1 MEWHDP
7 DCRRMDP
14 VPFDNDL
21 WTCQACGTVG
31 PLRFFADSLG
41 ECATPEPASNQDTH
55 KESIK
60 RLSWPECVEYS
71 QESFSQDIEKA
82 LCLVKANYP
91 KVATGITYRVGE
103 VSDAYGREILP
114 VIYPKLAERS
124 HIRLL
129 ELLPAPREKALEGR
143 FQVVDIEQMP
153 AYEALSYTW
162 ADDNNDA
169 SLCQRIFIGLGNR
182 ALPITRNCHQALSR
196 LRRKTE
202 SFLIWVDAICIN
214 QSDLGERS
222 DQVAMMG
229 TIFSQAAEVHGYVGE
244 DPDNVEGG
252 EFGAITLLKD
262 ELQSSKLA
270 SRHFKDNAE
279 EALGRLLRRPF
290 FSRLWVVQEVLL
302 ARSITIHCGDST
314 TPISRDVF
322 IKAKL
327 HNAEVPWWLTEI
339 GWIGAQSKGDMLE
352 LLSATALCKMSDM
365 RDKIFGLL
373 GLADDNEVN
382 ILKANYKLMVR
393 EVYIGTA
400 LYLIQQRNWHN
411 VIELAESMTNLRLRS
426 KYGIPSWV
434 PMWDLQETAYNSVD
448 LSERLGEIELGWKVR
463 LNRDPILS
471 SLTGNPPSQQFRTI
485 PFLTSHEVS
494 GNFSPIQSLKAVDA
508 ETGCL
513 VTAGYE
519 IAVLYYNS
527 FMSGD
532 ENGTVDGQYRETNY
546 HMLNSTVFLATS
558 GPMSK
563 FRDKPER
570 MLGLSDILS
579 LVKISGCRMP
589 FLANKHVRDGGSVT
603 YELLYPCAS
612 AIIYPIGKDHLYS
625 NHPDF
630 DRICTLEA
638 LYPLT
643 LEIIKFLYHWRRMI
657 KLRSQSP
664 AANEFDSS
672 SLKDEEIHAWN
683 FFVRYSVLTGAKV
696 SGFSGERQE
705 WRLELEASP
714 GWKMNR
720 QSALVD
726 NLMSEFTELM
736 NFWSSEAFDAI
747 EKLVKEQDITKTT
760 RKIQHWHKTL
770 GRFSASFCGRGWK
783 GDADAQ
789 RSLTGAKLRTLK
801 QAHEFLFNTF
811 SQLFPTGAKKETMFL
826 MPMDFGEI
834 SQLSEEWLGGYRDEE
849 EAVAI
854 MEQRWMNC
862 TSLFSVLAESAE
874 LRGEARRLRCK
885 IRPLGGVNIR
895 TAINKLARQGKWEVT
910 PVGLVGD
917 EQQFIHHGGPEKA
930 LHQYCAGHYDVWNAE
945 LPGREDLFK
954 IGGFG
959 ENLSATNMSETN
971 VCIGDIF
978 RVGTDVIIQVS
989 GPRQPCYKLNH
1000 RFQHKKISAMTQ
1012 SSGRT
1017 GWYYRVLQ
1025 SGFIEQGD
1033 DIELVE
1039 RINPTWP
1046 LSRVQKYLYHEKD
1059 DIEIVQE
1066 LVSLPAL
1073 SEEMVGIFQNR
1084 LDHGTEDMSGRL
1096 EGDRVPVVWR
1106 PYKLATKTELTPRIK
1121 SFILEAQEQNED
1133 SEFGQFPFVRI
1144 QFGPGGNISRAY
1156 SVVSGTTNR
1165 FELGI
1170 ARDDNSR
1177 GGSIYLHDSLNVGDI
1192 IKVAPGHNATA
1203 TQNEKVDTN
1212 VSKHIFIIGGIGVT
1226 AFLGEIEKLSRE
1238 LAEVEVGTLGGTGG
1252 AFSLSIGHIVIM
1264 MATSG
1269 STSSSQMLGRMIVPS
1284 EPIKS

>member
-7 DCRRMDP
+7 NCRRMDP

-31 PLRFFADSLG
+31 PLRFLADSLG

-60 RLSWPECVEYS
+60 RLSWPECVKYS
-71 QESFSQDIEKA
+71 QETFSQDIEKT

-91 KVATGITYRVGE
+91 KVATGVTYRVGQ
-103 VSDAYGREILP
+103 VSDAYGRELLP
-114 VIYPKLAERS
+114 VIYPMLTGRS

-162 ADDNNDA
+162 ADGNNDA

-182 ALPITRNCHQALSR
+182 ALPITRNCHQALCR

-202 SFLIWVDAICIN
+202 SLLIWVDAICIN

-229 TIFSQAAEVHGYVGE
+229 TIFSQATEVHGYVGE

-279 EALGRLLRRPF
+279 EALGRLLTRPF

-327 HNAEVPWWLTEI
+327 HNAEVPWWLTKI

-352 LLSATALCKMSDM
+352 LLSATALCKMTDM

-373 GLADDNEVN
+373 GLADGNEVN
-382 ILKANYKLMVR
+382 VLKANYKLTKR
-393 EVYIGTA
+393 SC
-400 LYLIQQRNWHN
+400 HN
-411 VIELAESMTNLRLRS
+411 AIELAESMTNLRLRS

-434 PMWDLQETAYNSVD
+434 PLWDLQETAYSSVD
-448 LSERLGEIELGWKVR
+448 LSERLGEIELGWKMR
-463 LNRDPILS
+463 LNRDPFLS
-471 SLTGNPPSQQFRTI
+471 SMTGSAPSQQFRTI
-485 PFLTSHEVS
+485 PFLTKHDTA
-494 GNFSPIQSLKAVDA
+494 GNFSPTQSFQAVDG

-513 VTAGYE
+513 ITAGYE
-519 IAVLYYNS
+519 IAVLYYAS
-527 FMSGD
+527 FMSVD
-532 ENGTVDGQYRETNY
+532 ENDTVDDQYRETNY
-546 HMLNSTVFLATS
+546 HMLSDSVFLAAS
-558 GPMSK
+558 GPMSR

-579 LVKISGCRMP
+579 LVKVSGCRMP
-589 FLANKHVRDGGSVT
+589 FLANKHVRDGDSVT

-630 DRICTLEA
+630 DTICTLEVM
-638 LYPLT
+638 YPLT
-643 LEIIKFLYHWRRMI
+643 LEMIKFLYHWRRII

-664 AANEFDSS
+664 GANQFDSS
-672 SLKDEEIHAWN
+672 SLKDEEIRAWN
-683 FFVRYSVLTGAKV
+683 FFVRHSVLTGANA
-696 SGFSGERQE
+696 SGFSGETQE

-726 NLMSEFTELM
+726 NLLSEFAELM
-736 NFWSSEAFDAI
+736 NFWNSEAFDAVD
-747 EKLVKEQDITKTT
+747 KLAKDLDITKSI
-760 RKIQHWHKTL
+760 REIQHWHRTL

-783 GDADAQ
+783 ADADAQ

-801 QAHEFLFNTF
+801 KAHEFLFNTF
-811 SQLFPTGAKKETMFL
+811 SQLFSTGAKKETMFL

-834 SQLSEEWLGGYRDEE
+834 SHLSEEWLGGYRDEE

-862 TSLFSVLAESAE
+862 TSLFLVLAESAE
-874 LRGEARRLRCK
+874 LRGEARRVLEGR
-885 IRPLGGVNIR
+885 REMSRMFGV
-895 TAINKLARQGKWEVT
+895 
-910 PVGLVGD
+910 
-917 EQQFIHHGGPEKA
+917 
-930 LHQYCAGHYDVWNAE
+930 
-945 LPGREDLFK
+945 GRE
-954 IGGFG
+954 
-959 ENLSATNMSETN
+959 S
-971 VCIGDIF
+971 
-978 RVGTDVIIQVS
+978 
-989 GPRQPCYKLNH
+989 
-1000 RFQHKKISAMTQ
+1000 
-1012 SSGRT
+1012 
-1017 GWYYRVLQ
+1017 
-1025 SGFIEQGD
+1025 
-1033 DIELVE
+1033 E
-1039 RINPTWP
+1039 RI
-1046 LSRVQKYLYHEKD
+1046 V
-1059 DIEIVQE
+1059 IE
-1066 LVSLPAL
+1066 
-1073 SEEMVGIFQNR
+1073 
-1084 LDHGTEDMSGRL
+1084 
-1096 EGDRVPVVWR
+1096 
-1106 PYKLATKTELTPRIK
+1106 
-1121 SFILEAQEQNED
+1121 
-1133 SEFGQFPFVRI
+1133 
-1144 QFGPGGNISRAY
+1144 
-1156 SVVSGTTNR
+1156 
-1165 FELGI
+1165 
-1170 ARDDNSR
+1170 
-1177 GGSIYLHDSLNVGDI
+1177 
-1192 IKVAPGHNATA
+1192 
-1203 TQNEKVDTN
+1203 
-1212 VSKHIFIIGGIGVT
+1212 
-1226 AFLGEIEKLSRE
+1226 
-1238 LAEVEVGTLGGTGG
+1238 
-1252 AFSLSIGHIVIM
+1252 
-1264 MATSG
+1264 
-1269 STSSSQMLGRMIVPS
+1269 
-1284 EPIKS
+1284 

>member
-14 VPFDNDL
+14 VPFDNNL

-31 PLRFFADSLG
+31 SLRFLADSLG

-60 RLSWPECVEYS
+60 RLSWPAGVEYS
-71 QESFSQDIEKA
+71 QEPFSQDMKKT

-91 KVATGITYRVGE
+91 KVATGVTYRVGQ
-103 VSDAYGREILP
+103 VSDAYGRELLP
-114 VIYPKLAERS
+114 VIYPMLTGRS

-162 ADDNNDA
+162 ADGNNDA

-202 SFLIWVDAICIN
+202 SLLIWVDAICIN

-244 DPDNVEGG
+244 DPDNIEGG

-279 EALGRLLRRPF
+279 EALGRLLTRPN
-290 FSRLWVVQEVLL
+290 
-302 ARSITIHCGDST
+302 AN
-314 TPISRDVF
+314 SRDVF

-327 HNAEVPWWLTEI
+327 HNAEVPWWLTKI

-352 LLSATALCKMSDM
+352 LLSATALCKMTDM

-373 GLADDNEVN
+373 GLANGNEVN
-382 ILKANYKLMVR
+382 VLKANYKLTVR

-434 PMWDLQETAYNSVD
+434 PLWDLQETAYNSVD

-463 LNRDPILS
+463 LNRDPFLS
-471 SLTGNPPSQQFRTI
+471 SMTGSTPSQQFRTI
-485 PFLTSHEVS
+485 PFLTKHDTA
-494 GNFSPIQSLKAVDA
+494 GNFSPTQSFKAVDG

-513 VTAGYE
+513 ITAGYE
-519 IAVLYYNS
+519 IAVLYYAS

-532 ENGTVDGQYRETNY
+532 KNGTVDDQYRETNY
-546 HMLNSTVFLATS
+546 HMLSDSVFLATS
-558 GPMSK
+558 GPMST

-589 FLANKHVRDGGSVT
+589 FLANKHVRDGDSVT

-630 DRICTLEA
+630 DRICTLEVI
-638 LYPLT
+638 YPLT
-643 LEIIKFLYHWRRMI
+643 LEIIKFLYHWRRII

-664 AANEFDSS
+664 GANQFDSS
-672 SLKDEEIHAWN
+672 SLKDEEIRVWN
-683 FFVRYSVLTGAKV
+683 FFVRHSVLTGAKV

-726 NLMSEFTELM
+726 NLLSEFAELM
-736 NFWSSEAFDAI
+736 NFWNSEAFDAV
-747 EKLVKEQDITKTT
+747 EKLVKDLDIVKSI
-760 RKIQHWHKTL
+760 REIQHWHRTL

-801 QAHEFLFNTF
+801 KAHEFLFKTF

-862 TSLFSVLAESAE
+862 TSLFLVLAESAE
-874 LRGEARRLRCK
+874 LRGEARRVLEGRREMSRMFG
-885 IRPLGGVNIR
+885 I
-895 TAINKLARQGKWEVT
+895 
-910 PVGLVGD
+910 
-917 EQQFIHHGGPEKA
+917 
-930 LHQYCAGHYDVWNAE
+930 
-945 LPGREDLFK
+945 GRE
-954 IGGFG
+954 
-959 ENLSATNMSETN
+959 S
-971 VCIGDIF
+971 
-978 RVGTDVIIQVS
+978 
-989 GPRQPCYKLNH
+989 
-1000 RFQHKKISAMTQ
+1000 
-1012 SSGRT
+1012 
-1017 GWYYRVLQ
+1017 
-1025 SGFIEQGD
+1025 
-1033 DIELVE
+1033 E
-1039 RINPTWP
+1039 RI
-1046 LSRVQKYLYHEKD
+1046 V
-1059 DIEIVQE
+1059 IE
-1066 LVSLPAL
+1066 
-1073 SEEMVGIFQNR
+1073 
-1084 LDHGTEDMSGRL
+1084 
-1096 EGDRVPVVWR
+1096 
-1106 PYKLATKTELTPRIK
+1106 
-1121 SFILEAQEQNED
+1121 
-1133 SEFGQFPFVRI
+1133 
-1144 QFGPGGNISRAY
+1144 
-1156 SVVSGTTNR
+1156 
-1165 FELGI
+1165 
-1170 ARDDNSR
+1170 
-1177 GGSIYLHDSLNVGDI
+1177 
-1192 IKVAPGHNATA
+1192 
-1203 TQNEKVDTN
+1203 
-1212 VSKHIFIIGGIGVT
+1212 
-1226 AFLGEIEKLSRE
+1226 
-1238 LAEVEVGTLGGTGG
+1238 
-1252 AFSLSIGHIVIM
+1252 
-1264 MATSG
+1264 
-1269 STSSSQMLGRMIVPS
+1269 
-1284 EPIKS
+1284 

>member
-31 PLRFFADSLG
+31 PLRFFADSIG
-41 ECATPEPASNQDTH
+41 ECATPEPASYDDTH

-71 QESFSQDIEKA
+71 QESFSQDLEKA

-91 KVATGITYRVGE
+91 KVATGVTYRVGE

-114 VIYPKLAERS
+114 VIYPKLTERS

-143 FQVVDIEQMP
+143 FQVVDVEQMP

-196 LRRKTE
+196 LRHKTG
-202 SFLIWVDAICIN
+202 SLLIWVDAVCIN

-222 DQVAMMG
+222 EQVAMMG
-229 TIFSQAAEVHGYVGE
+229 TIFSQATEVHGYVGE

-252 EFGAITLLKD
+252 EVGAITLLKD
-262 ELQSSKLA
+262 ELRSSKLA
-270 SRHFKDNAE
+270 SRQFKDNAE

-327 HNAEVPWWLTEI
+327 HNAEVPWWLTKI

-373 GLADDNEVN
+373 GLADGNEVDV
-382 ILKANYKLMVR
+382 LKANYKLMVR

-411 VIELAESMTNLRLRS
+411 VIELAESMTNLKLRS

-463 LNRDPILS
+463 WHRDHILS

-485 PFLTSHEVS
+485 PFLTNHDTA
-494 GNFSPIQSLKAVDA
+494 GNSSPTQSFKAVDA

-513 VTAGYE
+513 ITAGYE
-519 IAVLYYNS
+519 IAVIYYAS

-532 ENGTVDGQYRETNY
+532 ENGTVDGQFRETNY
-546 HMLNSTVFLATS
+546 HMLNNSVFLATS

-563 FRDKPER
+563 FRVQPER
-570 MLGLSDILS
+570 MLGLSDLLS
-579 LVKISGCRMP
+579 LVKISGFRMP
-589 FLANKHVRDGGSVT
+589 FLANKHVRDGDSVT

-612 AIIYPIGKDHLYS
+612 AIIYPMGKDHLYS

-630 DRICTLEA
+630 DRICTLEVS
-638 LYPLT
+638 YPLT

-657 KLRSQSP
+657 KLRSQSSDT
-664 AANEFDSS
+664 NEDESS
-672 SLKDEEIHAWN
+672 SLKDEETHAWN
-683 FFVRYSVLTGAKV
+683 FFVRHSVLTGTQV

-714 GWKMNR
+714 GWKTNR
-720 QSALVD
+720 QSVPVD
-726 NLMSEFTELM
+726 NLVSEFAELM
-736 NFWSSEAFDAI
+736 NFWNSEAFDAV
-747 EKLVKEQDITKTT
+747 EKLVKELDITKTT
-760 RKIQHWHKTL
+760 REIQHWDRTL
-770 GRFSASFCGRGWK
+770 GRFSATFCGRGWK

-789 RSLTGAKLRTLK
+789 RSLAEAKLRTLK
-801 QAHEFLFNTF
+801 KAHEFLFNTF

-826 MPMDFGEI
+826 MPMNFDEI
-834 SQLSEEWLGGYRDEE
+834 SQLSEEWLGGYQNEK

-874 LRGEARRLRCK
+874 LRGEARRVLEGRREMSRMFG
-885 IRPLGGVNIR
+885 I
-895 TAINKLARQGKWEVT
+895 
-910 PVGLVGD
+910 
-917 EQQFIHHGGPEKA
+917 
-930 LHQYCAGHYDVWNAE
+930 
-945 LPGREDLFK
+945 GRE
-954 IGGFG
+954 
-959 ENLSATNMSETN
+959 S
-971 VCIGDIF
+971 
-978 RVGTDVIIQVS
+978 
-989 GPRQPCYKLNH
+989 
-1000 RFQHKKISAMTQ
+1000 
-1012 SSGRT
+1012 
-1017 GWYYRVLQ
+1017 
-1025 SGFIEQGD
+1025 
-1033 DIELVE
+1033 E
-1039 RINPTWP
+1039 RI
-1046 LSRVQKYLYHEKD
+1046 V
-1059 DIEIVQE
+1059 IE
-1066 LVSLPAL
+1066 
-1073 SEEMVGIFQNR
+1073 
-1084 LDHGTEDMSGRL
+1084 
-1096 EGDRVPVVWR
+1096 
-1106 PYKLATKTELTPRIK
+1106 
-1121 SFILEAQEQNED
+1121 
-1133 SEFGQFPFVRI
+1133 
-1144 QFGPGGNISRAY
+1144 
-1156 SVVSGTTNR
+1156 
-1165 FELGI
+1165 
-1170 ARDDNSR
+1170 
-1177 GGSIYLHDSLNVGDI
+1177 
-1192 IKVAPGHNATA
+1192 
-1203 TQNEKVDTN
+1203 
-1212 VSKHIFIIGGIGVT
+1212 
-1226 AFLGEIEKLSRE
+1226 
-1238 LAEVEVGTLGGTGG
+1238 
-1252 AFSLSIGHIVIM
+1252 
-1264 MATSG
+1264 
-1269 STSSSQMLGRMIVPS
+1269 
-1284 EPIKS
+1284 

>member
-41 ECATPEPASNQDTH
+41 ECATPESASNQDTH

-71 QESFSQDIEKA
+71 QEPFSQDIEKA
-82 LCLVKANYP
+82 LSLVKANYP

-114 VIYPKLAERS
+114 VIYPKLTERS

-202 SFLIWVDAICIN
+202 SLLIWVDAICIN

-222 DQVAMMG
+222 DQVVMMG

-327 HNAEVPWWLTEI
+327 HNAAVPWWLTKI

-373 GLADDNEVN
+373 GLADGNEVN
-382 ILKANYKLMVR
+382 VLKANYKL
-393 EVYIGTA
+393 T
-400 LYLIQQRNWHN
+400 QTNWHN
-411 VIELAESMTNLRLRS
+411 VIELAESMTNLGLRS

-434 PMWDLQETAYNSVD
+434 PLWDLQETAYNSVD
-448 LSERLGEIELGWKVR
+448 LSERLGEIEIGWKVR
-463 LNRDPILS
+463 LNRESILS
-471 SLTGNPPSQQFRTI
+471 LMIGNSQVPASQQFRTI
-485 PFLTSHEVS
+485 PFSTSHETAEKL
-494 GNFSPIQSLKAVDA
+494 SPMQSFKAVDA

-513 VTAGYE
+513 ITAGYE
-519 IAVLYYNS
+519 IAVLYYAS

-532 ENGTVDGQYRETNY
+532 DNSTVDGQFRETSY
-546 HMLNSTVFLATS
+546 HMLNNSVFLATS
-558 GPMSK
+558 GPMSR

-570 MLGLSDILS
+570 MLGLSDLLS

-589 FLANKHVRDGGSVT
+589 FLANKHVRDGDSVT

-612 AIIYPIGKDHLYS
+612 AIIYPIDKDHLYS
-625 NHPDF
+625 NHSDF
-630 DRICTLEA
+630 DRICALEVS
-638 LYPLT
+638 YPLT

-657 KLRSQSP
+657 KLRSPSP
-664 AANEFDSS
+664 GVNEFDSS
-672 SLKDEEIHAWN
+672 SLKDEEVHAWN
-683 FFVRYSVLTGAKV
+683 FFVRHSVLTGTQV
-696 SGFSGERQE
+696 SGFAGERQE

-720 QSALVD
+720 KSALVD
-726 NLMSEFTELM
+726 DLVSEFAELM
-736 NFWSSEAFDAI
+736 NFWNSEAFDAV
-747 EKLVKEQDITKTT
+747 EKLVKELNITKST
-760 RKIQHWHKTL
+760 REIQHWHRTL

-789 RSLTGAKLRTLK
+789 RSLKEAKLRTLK
-801 QAHEFLFNTF
+801 KAHEFLFNTF

-826 MPMDFGEI
+826 MPMNFDEI

-849 EAVAI
+849 EAVRI

-874 LRGEARRLRCK
+874 LRGEARRVL
-885 IRPLGGVNIR
+885 
-895 TAINKLARQGKWEVT
+895 E
-910 PVGLVGD
+910 
-917 EQQFIHHGGPEKA
+917 
-930 LHQYCAGHYDVWNAE
+930 
-945 LPGREDLFK
+945 GRREMSKMFG
-954 IGGFG
+954 IGRD
-959 ENLSATNMSETN
+959 S
-971 VCIGDIF
+971 
-978 RVGTDVIIQVS
+978 
-989 GPRQPCYKLNH
+989 
-1000 RFQHKKISAMTQ
+1000 
-1012 SSGRT
+1012 
-1017 GWYYRVLQ
+1017 
-1025 SGFIEQGD
+1025 
-1033 DIELVE
+1033 E
-1039 RINPTWP
+1039 RI
-1046 LSRVQKYLYHEKD
+1046 V
-1059 DIEIVQE
+1059 IE
-1066 LVSLPAL
+1066 
-1073 SEEMVGIFQNR
+1073 
-1084 LDHGTEDMSGRL
+1084 
-1096 EGDRVPVVWR
+1096 
-1106 PYKLATKTELTPRIK
+1106 
-1121 SFILEAQEQNED
+1121 
-1133 SEFGQFPFVRI
+1133 
-1144 QFGPGGNISRAY
+1144 
-1156 SVVSGTTNR
+1156 
-1165 FELGI
+1165 
-1170 ARDDNSR
+1170 
-1177 GGSIYLHDSLNVGDI
+1177 
-1192 IKVAPGHNATA
+1192 
-1203 TQNEKVDTN
+1203 
-1212 VSKHIFIIGGIGVT
+1212 
-1226 AFLGEIEKLSRE
+1226 
-1238 LAEVEVGTLGGTGG
+1238 
-1252 AFSLSIGHIVIM
+1252 
-1264 MATSG
+1264 
-1269 STSSSQMLGRMIVPS
+1269 
-1284 EPIKS
+1284 

>member
-7 DCRRMDP
+7 NCRRMDP

-31 PLRFFADSLG
+31 PLRFFPDSLG
-41 ECATPEPASNQDTH
+41 ECATPEPASNQDTQ
-55 KESIK
+55 KEPIK
-60 RLSWPECVEYS
+60 RLSWPECAEYS
-71 QESFSQDIEKA
+71 QGSFSQDIEKA

-91 KVATGITYRVGE
+91 KVATGVTYRVGE

-114 VIYPKLAERS
+114 VIYPKLTERS

-196 LRRKTE
+196 LRRETE
-202 SFLIWVDAICIN
+202 SLLIWVDAICIN

-229 TIFSQAAEVHGYVGE
+229 TIFSQATEVHGYVGE
-244 DPDNVEGG
+244 DPDHVEGR
-252 EFGAITLLKD
+252 ENGAITLLKD
-262 ELQSSKLA
+262 ELQSSNPT

-327 HNAEVPWWLTEI
+327 HKAEVPWWLTKI
-339 GWIGAQSKGDMLE
+339 GWIGAQSKGDFLE

-373 GLADDNEVN
+373 GLADGNEVN
-382 ILKANYKLMVR
+382 VLKANYKLMAR

-400 LYLIQQRNWHN
+400 LYLIQQRTWHN

-434 PMWDLQETAYNSVD
+434 PMWDLQETAYSPVD
-448 LSERLGEIELGWKVR
+448 LSERFGEIELGWKVR
-463 LNRDPILS
+463 SNRDPILS

-485 PFLTSHEVS
+485 PFLTNHGTA
-494 GNFSPIQSLKAVDA
+494 GNFSPTQSFKAVDA

-513 VTAGYE
+513 ITAGYE
-519 IAVLYYNS
+519 IAVLYYAS

-532 ENGTVDGQYRETNY
+532 DNGTVDGQYRETNY
-546 HMLNSTVFLATS
+546 HMLNNSVFLATS

-579 LVKISGCRMP
+579 LVKIYGCRMP
-589 FLANKHVRDGGSVT
+589 FVANKHVRDGDSVT

-630 DRICTLEA
+630 DRICTLEV

-657 KLRSQSP
+657 KLRSQSHGP
-664 AANEFDSS
+664 NEFDSS
-672 SLKDEEIHAWN
+672 SLKDEEIRAWN
-683 FFVRYSVLTGAKV
+683 FFVRYSVLTSANV

-726 NLMSEFTELM
+726 NLLSEFADLM
-736 NFWSSEAFDAI
+736 NFWNSGAFDAV
-747 EKLVKEQDITKTT
+747 EKLVQELDIAKTT
-760 RKIQHWHKTL
+760 REIQHWHRTL
-770 GRFSASFCGRGWK
+770 GRFSASFCGRGWT

-789 RSLTGAKLRTLK
+789 RSLIEAKLRTLK
-801 QAHEFLFNTF
+801 KAHEFLFNTF

-826 MPMDFGEI
+826 MPMGFEEVA
-834 SQLSEEWLGGYRDEE
+834 QLSEEWLGGYRNEE

-874 LRGEARRLRCK
+874 LRGEARRVLE
-885 IRPLGGVNIR
+885 G
-895 TAINKLARQGKWEVT
+895 RQEMSRMFG
-910 PVGLVGD
+910 
-917 EQQFIHHGGPEKA
+917 I
-930 LHQYCAGHYDVWNAE
+930 
-945 LPGREDLFK
+945 GREF
-954 IGGFG
+954 
-959 ENLSATNMSETN
+959 
-971 VCIGDIF
+971 
-978 RVGTDVIIQVS
+978 
-989 GPRQPCYKLNH
+989 
-1000 RFQHKKISAMTQ
+1000 
-1012 SSGRT
+1012 
-1017 GWYYRVLQ
+1017 
-1025 SGFIEQGD
+1025 
-1033 DIELVE
+1033 E
-1039 RINPTWP
+1039 RI
-1046 LSRVQKYLYHEKD
+1046 V
-1059 DIEIVQE
+1059 IE
-1066 LVSLPAL
+1066 
-1073 SEEMVGIFQNR
+1073 
-1084 LDHGTEDMSGRL
+1084 
-1096 EGDRVPVVWR
+1096 
-1106 PYKLATKTELTPRIK
+1106 
-1121 SFILEAQEQNED
+1121 
-1133 SEFGQFPFVRI
+1133 
-1144 QFGPGGNISRAY
+1144 
-1156 SVVSGTTNR
+1156 
-1165 FELGI
+1165 
-1170 ARDDNSR
+1170 
-1177 GGSIYLHDSLNVGDI
+1177 
-1192 IKVAPGHNATA
+1192 
-1203 TQNEKVDTN
+1203 
-1212 VSKHIFIIGGIGVT
+1212 
-1226 AFLGEIEKLSRE
+1226 
-1238 LAEVEVGTLGGTGG
+1238 
-1252 AFSLSIGHIVIM
+1252 
-1264 MATSG
+1264 
-1269 STSSSQMLGRMIVPS
+1269 
-1284 EPIKS
+1284 